1 MHAIM
6 EVRVVVVVVVET
18 RSLLHGRKSAA
29 DYNPTARLNIHC
41 CCICIP
47 LCASMSELAT
57 PRRRCRCGHG
67 WLAHSWPRRPW
78 RTGNGHPSRSVFHQG
93 GGVVFSFLLCCL
105 FFFSSFLLCCLFFFS
120 SFLLCFF
127 ASHDC
132 INAPICPQVAA
143 PPFPST
149 PSPVLTQQQRQSFWG
164 VFHLLFVPCRQTRN
178 LLGRWWHRSN
188 AVSPRCDTKPTQP

>member
-1 MHAIM
+1 MRTFLQVGYACQHASTLFRRARGMYFTAQDRGDMHAIM

-93 GGVVFSFLLCCL
+93 GGGGVFFSSLLSFLL
-105 FFFSSFLLCCLFFFS
+105 FFFSSLLSFLLFFFS
-120 SFLLCFF
+120 SLLLCF
-127 ASHDC
+127 
-132 INAPICPQVAA
+132 P
-143 PPFPST
+143 
-149 PSPVLTQQQRQSFWG
+149 
-164 VFHLLFVPCRQTRN
+164 
-178 LLGRWWHRSN
+178 
-188 AVSPRCDTKPTQP
+188 